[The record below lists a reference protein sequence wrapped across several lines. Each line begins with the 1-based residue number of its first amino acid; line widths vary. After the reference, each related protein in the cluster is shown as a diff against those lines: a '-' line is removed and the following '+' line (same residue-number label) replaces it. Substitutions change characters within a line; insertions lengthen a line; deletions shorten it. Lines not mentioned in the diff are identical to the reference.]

1 MLKNT
6 TFLQLPRSHLFQLSG
21 VQPFNMGTKTR
32 ERITANAVSLNPKDA
47 NSYRSFAPI
56 LEKTK
61 ARKPQ
66 LDPVTQLYVEEVKPN
81 LFYVTDGIYQS
92 AFLKTGEG
100 IIIFDAP
107 PSFAAKLPANLE
119 QRAPNQE
126 IKYLVYSHSHAD
138 QFGVASVFSDI
149 QGLQVIAPLKVA
161 ESIKEGNNPGILPPT
176 ITFQDQYDLSLG
188 GEKVELKTASFHSED
203 ADTLIYL
210 PKEKFIMAVDTIT
223 PGEAP
228 FMNFGATSDIGKYLM
243 FFDEVLAY
251 DFDTILSGHVSILG
265 NRNDVIEAKE
275 YAFDVRDAVLNRM
288 PTFLEQFEKY
298 YEAFEYTNDN
308 LAYRAAIES
317 VRGDCSAEIIEKW
330 KDRLSVVDVWADSHC
345 ETMILYFIMH

>member
-1 MLKNT
+1 MDK
-6 TFLQLPRSHLFQLSG
+6 
-21 VQPFNMGTKTR
+21 MEAKTGK
-32 ERITANAVSLNPKDA
+32 RITANVISPHPKDS
-47 NSYRSFAPI
+47 NSYLSFAPI

-66 LDPVTQLYVEEVKPN
+66 LDPVTQLYVEEVKPK
-81 LFYVTDGIYQS
+81 LFFVTDGIYQS

-107 PSFAAKLPANLE
+107 PSFATKLPATIE

-126 IKYLVYSHSHAD
+126 IKYLVYSHGHAD
-138 QFGVASVFSDI
+138 HVGGASVLSDI

-161 ESIKEGNNPGILPPT
+161 ESIKEGKNPDILLPT
-176 ITFQDQYDLSLG
+176 ITFQDQYNFSLG
-188 GEKVELKTASFHSED
+188 GEKVELKTANFHSED
-203 ADTLIYL
+203 ADVFIYL
-210 PKEKFIMAVDTIT
+210 PKQKFIMAVDTIT

-228 FMNFGATSDIGKYLM
+228 FMNFGATADIGKYLK

-251 DFDTILSGHVSILG
+251 DFDIIISGHVSILG

-275 YAFDVRDAVLNRM
+275 YAFNVRDAVLKRM
-288 PTFLEQFEKY
+288 PTFLERFEKY

-317 VRGDCSAEIIEKW
+317 VRGDCSAEIIDKW